1 MQKAQM
7 SLSKCINAAE
17 MGLTIR
23 ETSTLL
29 DIPYRQV
36 LTLSKKYQ
44 IKFVCGKR
52 KANERRGK
60 DSFGKSQASAKTM
73 VLIADSK
80 QRYNLKQEIEE
91 IKALIEI
98 ALKE

>member
-1 MQKAQM
+1 MELNLYAQGERQM
-7 SLSKCINAAE
+7 
-17 MGLTIR
+17 R
-23 ETSTLL
+23 EEGKIALNRANRLL
-29 DIPYRQV
+29 
-36 LTLSKKYQ
+36 
-44 IKFVCGKR
+44 
-52 KANERRGK
+52 
-60 DSFGKSQASAKTM
+60 KTM

>member
-1 MQKAQM
+1 MRDEGKIA
-7 SLSKCINAAE
+7 LERAK
-17 MGLTIR
+17 R
-23 ETSTLL
+23 LL
-29 DIPYRQV
+29 
-36 LTLSKKYQ
+36 
-44 IKFVCGKR
+44 
-52 KANERRGK
+52 
-60 DSFGKSQASAKTM
+60 KTM

>member
-1 MQKAQM
+1 M
-7 SLSKCINAAE
+7 SNEGKIALERAK
-17 MGLTIR
+17 R
-23 ETSTLL
+23 LL
-29 DIPYRQV
+29 
-36 LTLSKKYQ
+36 
-44 IKFVCGKR
+44 
-52 KANERRGK
+52 
-60 DSFGKSQASAKTM
+60 KTM

>member
-1 MQKAQM
+1 MELDLYAQGERQM
-7 SLSKCINAAE
+7 
-17 MGLTIR
+17 R
-23 ETSTLL
+23 EEGKIALNRAKRLL
-29 DIPYRQV
+29 
-36 LTLSKKYQ
+36 
-44 IKFVCGKR
+44 
-52 KANERRGK
+52 
-60 DSFGKSQASAKTM
+60 KTM